1 MFIWNCDSL
10 TCSISPVLSHCCC
23 CCFLFFCATVST
35 STRRQSLGLACPSR
49 DSQRDVLMDEKGT
62 RLTST
67 AYGVI
72 QAQPV
77 GILVRPILCYSLPR
91 ALGYLRQVAV
101 TTDSDMLGRLRT
113 RLALPQLRAVMTISS
128 AHSHPRRELCITL
141 VVSSLTTHHVLF
153 TTATADFTGTVGSSH
168 WRQDSRSVNCLSPV
182 RR

>member
-10 TCSISPVLSHCCC
+10 TCSISLLGS
-23 CCFLFFCATVST
+23 FCATVSRFNAA
-35 STRRQSLGLACPSR
+35 SVTRSCLSFRR

-91 ALGYLRQVAV
+91 ALDYLRQVAV
-101 TTDSDMLGRLRT
+101 MTDSDMLGRLRT
-113 RLALPQLRAVMTISS
+113 RLALPPLRAVMTISS
-128 AHSHPRRELCITL
+128 AQSPKARTMHYTCSLLPYNTPRIIYHCHRWLHWN
-141 VVSSLTTHHVLF
+141 SRQFSLTT
-153 TTATADFTGTVGSSH
+153 G
-168 WRQDSRSVNCLSPV
+168 
-182 RR
+182 